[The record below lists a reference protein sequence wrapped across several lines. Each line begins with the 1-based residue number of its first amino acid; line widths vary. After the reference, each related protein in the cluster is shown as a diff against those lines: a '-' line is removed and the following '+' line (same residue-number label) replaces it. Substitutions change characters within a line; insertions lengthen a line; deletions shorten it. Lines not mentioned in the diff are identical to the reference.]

1 MTTETK
7 FTPGPWKVWS
17 DDEVYS
23 DSGGEKLVVVPDSAC
38 GRDVYGTDMVSRD
51 ESKRNAHLI
60 AAAPDLYEALE
71 EIEEAARQ
79 VMEGVMSISSLDVER
94 RKAIAALAKARGE
107 S

>member
-60 AAAPDLYEALE
+60 AAAPELYNFIEAKAHHLP
-71 EIEEAARQ
+71 IEDQHAA
-79 VMEGVMSISSLDVER
+79 SLL
-94 RKAIAALAKARGE
+94 LASARGE